1 MQDGNIFQVK
11 KNSLYQFM
19 HLHIFCNEATM
30 FFNGIGVQKTNKKNS
45 LYYQISFD
53 VECAFEVPGV

>member
-1 MQDGNIFQVK
+1 
-11 KNSLYQFM
+11 M

-53 VECAFEVPGV
+53 VECAFEVPGVWKKK